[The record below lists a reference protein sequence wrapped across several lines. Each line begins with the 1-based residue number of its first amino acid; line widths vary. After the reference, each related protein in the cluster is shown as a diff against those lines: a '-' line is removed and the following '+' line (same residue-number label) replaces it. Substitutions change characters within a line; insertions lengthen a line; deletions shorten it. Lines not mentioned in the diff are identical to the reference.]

1 MSHVDGKV
9 RPMATS
15 RSKSAGKAVKKAP
28 AKAAQKEGAPKGAV
42 SKTSKGFSIRTYETP
57 APDFDP
63 RTASDREL
71 LHYGLPSRPDAAT
84 EPELRAL
91 WDTAFSRPHTW
102 ITPEFIE
109 VEGKTHGPAARARGV
124 TPAVARGAAPK
135 AVTNATSSN
144 WSGSVAFAPSGNTYR
159 FVLGQWTVPEPYAPG
174 FGAFFASEWVGI
186 DGWGSNDVLQAGT
199 ETEVIKVPI
208 FGDFRS
214 IYAWWE
220 WFPAGEV
227 AIGNLG
233 VSAGDFM
240 NCLICVNS
248 STSATVYFSNLST
261 NVSTTFT
268 ITAPQGTTLVG
279 NSAEWIVERPT
290 VNGSVASLTD
300 YDVMFFDACIAG
312 YSNGRTLGISSA
324 GSATPVT
331 MTGNGGASLS
341 VPTFETSQL
350 FRMDWK
356 KAN

>member
-1 MSHVDGKV
+1 
-9 RPMATS
+9 MATS

-28 AKAAQKEGAPKGAV
+28 AKSAEKAAPKGAV
-42 SKTSKGFSIRTYETP
+42 TKTSKGFSIRTYETP

-71 LHYGLPSRPDAAT
+71 LHYGLPSRPDT
-84 EPELRAL
+84 TQPELRAR

-102 ITPEFIE
+102 ITPEFVEI
-109 VEGKTHGPAARARGV
+109 EGKTHGPAAKARGV

-159 FVLGQWTVPEPYAPG
+159 FVIGQWTVPKPYAPG
-174 FGAFFASEWVGI
+174 YGAFYASEWVGI

-199 ETEVIKVPI
+199 ETEVVKLPI
-208 FGDFRS
+208 FGEFS
-214 IYAWWE
+214 SVYTWWE
-220 WFPAGEV
+220 WYPAGEV
-227 AIGNLG
+227 AISNFG
-233 VSAGDFM
+233 VSPGDFM
-240 NCLICVNS
+240 SCLICVNS
-248 STSATVYFSNLST
+248 STSATIYFSNLST

-268 ITAPQGTTLVG
+268 ITAPSGTTLVG

-300 YDVMFFDACIAG
+300 YDVVFFDGCIAG
-312 YSNGRTLGISSA
+312 YSNGRALGISSA

-341 VPTFETSQL
+341 VPTFEASQL

-356 KAN
+356 AAN